1 MKYKVELSKD
11 ELKLIIEALIFSNC
25 GDACYEN
32 TETSKQGVLLAE
44 EFNTW
49 FRNKPEL
56 NVYLSGCLKEDGKY
70 IFDDPNSELARKV
83 ISQIKVK

>member
-1 MKYKVELSKD
+1 MKYKVELSKY

-44 EFNTW
+44 QFNNW
-49 FRNKPEL
+49 FQEKPEL
-56 NVYLSGCLKEDGKY
+56 NVYLNALEQDGKFV
-70 IFDDPNSELARKV
+70 FDDENSELARKV